1 MIWQG
6 RAVAR
11 KLVIKVSGGASPVLE
26 EVPADNESQ
35 LQEQL
40 KAHPEL
46 MPLDELGLV
55 GPAVVVGR
63 ESHLDSG
70 RVDLVLL
77 GNGGDLA
84 LVEFKTGPQNPDFR
98 ECLAQLLS
106 YGSGLWGM
114 TLEEFETR
122 VAQPYFTGP
131 SCPVGSVKTG
141 ASLAE
146 VVEARWGTVA
156 DDAVD
161 WRDRLQAQLRDGG
174 FHYIAVAQ
182 RFTPPVLRTLQYL
195 NATMKTARFS
205 AVELVR
211 FAAEG
216 YDAFEA
222 RFVVG
227 AEPVSAVAGAGKSV
241 LAGVDDLLAK
251 VADDNYRHALRDLFD
266 GLTTIDGLTVYWGT
280 TGCSLRVPIPNRN
293 PLSIG
298 WVFPPGAGRWMG
310 LTDVTLGWD
319 EGSAALAISDTGR
332 AALDAYRHRLA
343 TLPGAVQAKPSL
355 IHGFTFTP
363 SAIIDNASVMVEA
376 IRAVVSAL
384 TAP

>member
-1 MIWQG
+1 ME
-6 RAVAR
+6 
-11 KLVIKVSGGASPVLE
+11 PLE
-26 EVPADNESQ
+26 Q
-35 LQEQL
+35 
-40 KAHPEL
+40 
-46 MPLDELGLV
+46 PLTRTEDH
-55 GPAVVVGR
+55 R
-63 ESHLDSG
+63 SRRD
-70 RVDLVLL
+70 DQ
-77 GNGGDLA
+77 
-84 LVEFKTGPQNPDFR
+84 LVELPRRQRLPDD
-98 ECLAQLLS
+98 
-106 YGSGLWGM
+106 
-114 TLEEFETR
+114 
-122 VAQPYFTGP
+122 
-131 SCPVGSVKTG
+131 VGAAT
-141 ASLAE
+141 
-146 VVEARWGTVA
+146 
-156 DDAVD
+156 
-161 WRDRLQAQLRDGG
+161 DGD
-174 FHYIAVAQ
+174 IAVPS
-182 RFTPPVLRTLQYL
+182 RLSRLGERRVKVRDEPEPGLR
-195 NATMKTARFS
+195 RR
-205 AVELVR
+205 LVR
-211 FAAEG
+211 GA
-216 YDAFEA
+216 
-222 RFVVG
+222 VG
-227 AEPVSAVAGAGKSV
+227 EHEQRPGERVVAGAGKSV